1 MAGRLRETVMML
13 SSSSSTQVIRKEAQQ
28 ALIDN
33 ILEKA
38 SGVFLWVKL
47 VVEEIII
54 GLEDGDTD
62 QELQERLDS
71 LPPELED

>member
-1 MAGRLRETVMML
+1 ML
-13 SSSSSTQVIRKEAQQ
+13 SSSSSTQLIRKDVQQ

-54 GLEDGDTD
+54 GL
-62 QELQERLDS
+62 
-71 LPPELED
+71 